1 MKKESPRALLF
12 CWKLTFCQNFHNF
25 KENVSKSLDNL
36 TKVWYI
42 INW

>member
-1 MKKESPRALLF
+1 MKKERPANSPF
-12 CWKLTFCQNFHNF
+12 SCVCQNFHNF